1 MSNTHDAHVQVV
13 EPTDEEVFHKATVVL
28 MRHSLKDALR
38 NTGAPHDL
46 QNAIL
51 GHELSRGVD
60 GAYGSG
66 FTLEKLRD
74 ALEPALSG

>member
-1 MSNTHDAHVQVV
+1 MPIHT
-13 EPTDEEVFHKATVVL
+13 
-28 MRHSLKDALR
+28 
-38 NTGAPHDL
+38 HDL

-74 ALEPALSG
+74 ALEPALTG